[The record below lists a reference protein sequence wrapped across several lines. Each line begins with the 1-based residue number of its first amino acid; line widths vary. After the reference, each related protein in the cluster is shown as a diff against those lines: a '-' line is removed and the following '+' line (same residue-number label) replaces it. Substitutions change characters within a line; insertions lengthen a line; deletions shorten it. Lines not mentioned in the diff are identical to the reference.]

1 MLDPFFTVVYWYLI
15 SDWHHF
21 IHSKIWMD
29 LKYQF
34 LKSAKSDIENMC
46 TFQWII
52 WSAQFCWWCS
62 VYSKIFAIAEKWI
75 LYQSKTKYSSQK
87 KEDTKKN
94 LCCSITLIESN
105 FFSSFFL
112 VTDYPKGLKSR
123 VISKKKV
130 WEHNYSSKGR
140 KRRLSVKVDQWV
152 AAEKKTI
159 QMVCLFTN
167 INHHFYQDNITTYS
181 NSKIFVTSLVWK
193 NHYDTRWRNFRE
205 IMATIDT
212 SIFVKKR
219 TRRLQLSVKLQV
231 KKRPHKTKKHHEK
244 ASLSFFLCYSA
255 FLVPSLALS
264 SISPKMGNSSMRLTI

>member
-34 LKSAKSDIENMC
+34 LKSEKTDIEIENMC

-105 FFSSFFL
+105 FFSSFFPG
-112 VTDYPKGLKSR
+112 Y
-123 VISKKKV
+123 
-130 WEHNYSSKGR
+130 
-140 KRRLSVKVDQWV
+140 RLSEGL
-152 AAEKKTI
+152 EKSGHLKE
-159 QMVCLFTN
+159 
-167 INHHFYQDNITTYS
+167 
-181 NSKIFVTSLVWK
+181 KSL
-193 NHYDTRWRNFRE
+193 
-205 IMATIDT
+205 
-212 SIFVKKR
+212 R
-219 TRRLQLSVKLQV
+219 TQLQ
-231 KKRPHKTKKHHEK
+231 
-244 ASLSFFLCYSA
+244 
-255 FLVPSLALS
+255 
-264 SISPKMGNSSMRLTI
+264 